1 MRIMI
6 VGGGEIGS
14 GLTKSLSKKKQD
26 IVLIERDED
35 LCKALADELN
45 ATVIHGDAT
54 EPDVLEEAGVKEA
67 DVLVVVTGEDEIN
80 LLVCLVAKELSNA
93 AIITRAT
100 KEEYKKIFLKIGVS
114 NVVSPET
121 STVEELKG
129 MILEPN
135 IVDMAIMHKGQLDL
149 LELEVKKKSKAAN
162 RAVVK
167 IELPMESLVVAIKR
181 EGSFIIPQETE
192 KLKVGDSVVLI
203 VRKDVEEKVREIF
216 E

>member
-14 GLTKSLSKKKQD
+14 GLTKSLSEKKQD

>member
-14 GLTKSLSKKKQD
+14 GLTKSLSEKKQD

-54 EPDVLEEAGVKEA
+54 KPDVLEEVGVKEA

-162 RAVVK
+162 RAVLK

-192 KLKVGDSVVLI
+192 KLKVGDRVVLI

>member
-54 EPDVLEEAGVKEA
+54 KPDVLEEVGVKEA

>member
-54 EPDVLEEAGVKEA
+54 KPDVLEEVGVKEA

-162 RAVVK
+162 RAVLK

-192 KLKVGDSVVLI
+192 KLKVGDRVVLI

>member
-14 GLTKSLSKKKQD
+14 GLTKSLSEKKQD

-54 EPDVLEEAGVKEA
+54 KPDVLEEVGVKEA

-135 IVDMAIMHKGQLDL
+135 IVDMAVMHKGQLDL

-162 RAVVK
+162 RAVLK

-192 KLKVGDSVVLI
+192 KLKVGDRVVLI

>member
-54 EPDVLEEAGVKEA
+54 KPDVLEEVGVKEA

-135 IVDMAIMHKGQLDL
+135 IVDMAVMHKGQLDL

-162 RAVVK
+162 RAVLK

-192 KLKVGDSVVLI
+192 KLKVGDRVVLI

>member
-192 KLKVGDSVVLI
+192 KLKVGDRVVLI